1 MCDTIVSHND
11 YMSEI
16 KVEEDEKV
24 DPKVNIACAL
34 ISFESN
40 TRDNPYG
47 GNSLGEGKM
56 FDGLRRFMARGFQA
70 VKLKSK
76 KKKKKV
82 LEEDIDEEFD
92 DYFTEKKKKKKKK
105 KSHISKISNEE
116 NLKSSK
122 KHKSSKDDI
131 KEKKHKKHT
140 LKDSSD
146 ISR

>member
-1 MCDTIVSHND
+1 VCDTIVSHND

-56 FDGLRRFMARGFQA
+56 FDGLRRFLARGFQS
-70 VKLKSK
+70 VKLKS
-76 KKKKKV
+76 
-82 LEEDIDEEFD
+82 
-92 DYFTEKKKKKKKK
+92 KKKKKKK
-105 KSHISKISNEE
+105 KSHISKITNEE

>member
-11 YMSEI
+11 YMSEV

-82 LEEDIDEEFD
+82 LEEENIDEEFD
-92 DYFTEKKKKKKKK
+92 DYFTEKKKKKKKNK
-105 KSHISKISNEE
+105 KSHISEISVADES
-116 NLKSSK
+116 LK
-122 KHKSSKDDI
+122 KHKISKD
-131 KEKKHKKHT
+131 EKKHKKHIS
-140 LKDSSD
+140 KDSSD
-146 ISR
+146 MFR

>member
-11 YMSEI
+11 YMSEVR
-16 KVEEDEKV
+16 VEEDEKV

-82 LEEDIDEEFD
+82 LEEENIDEEFD
-92 DYFTEKKKKKKKK
+92 DYLKEKKKKKKKKK
-105 KSHISKISNEE
+105 KSHISEISVADES
-116 NLKSSK
+116 LK
-122 KHKSSKDDI
+122 KHKISKD
-131 KEKKHKKHT
+131 EKKHKKHIS
-140 LKDSSD
+140 KDSSD
-146 ISR
+146 MFR

>member
-11 YMSEI
+11 YMSEV

-56 FDGLRRFMARGFQA
+56 FDGLRRFLARGFQS

-82 LEEDIDEEFD
+82 LEEENIDEEFD

-105 KSHISKISNEE
+105 KKSNISEISVAD
-116 NLKSSK
+116 KSLK
-122 KHKSSKDDI
+122 KHKISKD
-131 KEKKHKKHT
+131 EKKHKKHT
-140 LKDSSD
+140 TKDSSD
-146 ISR
+146 IYR